1 MIRFTFK
8 RGLAYIDVQTRWVLE
23 RALASGKYQFI
34 SDAGELLNLSPDEVH
49 GKWLSG
55 QWHVDPAS
63 LGTMASA
70 TYVATP
76 RDFSTYSDHQQQVA
90 TRKLKYLQAVSPD
103 TNRYEPVRWKQL
115 IDLHASQIGDENP
128 PCSSSVQNW
137 WRKYRV
143 TKSIDAL
150 IPRKGGRA
158 SGRAASSYEIFE
170 QAVAEVFLTLEKQPK
185 VAVFE
190 RVSRHFATVNAARP
204 SDQQLI
210 CPARSTVYR
219 WLNGLRQ
226 DIVDG
231 ARLGAD
237 AARAKYRIALGGL
250 RVDGVLERVEI
261 DHTPLDLIV
270 IDGETQLP
278 LGRPWLTMAI
288 DKASRFPMGFYLG
301 LNTPNAHA
309 VLQCLTRSILPKT
322 KWLAQYPEIK
332 GSWPAHGIPDL
343 IAIDNGMDLHSSALE
358 KACQEIGVQMLFCG
372 ARTPEH
378 KGSIERFFRT
388 MNQGLIH
395 RLPGTTFSGVMQR
408 GDYPSEDKAAIT
420 LELAHQ
426 LLTQWIVDIYAIRRV
441 KCLGGSP
448 LEKWSE
454 LSVKRVI
461 ELPQNPEQLDVIAG
475 IPATRTLFHYGIE
488 LAGLHYNNIPLQEI
502 RRRHGKSVPVDLKF
516 YDQTVDHVHVFDPD
530 AKHYLRV
537 PSVRAEYTK
546 GLNREMH
553 MRLRE
558 LARVH
563 HGDAA
568 SLDQMLEARG
578 ALEAEV
584 QRAVKAKKMAVRKN
598 ARRLVGH
605 DSAAQSDPTM
615 PTPQRHKHMVPKSPV
630 DLPPGLDDEL
640 PEMGT
645 FGGEL

>member
-8 RGLAYIDVQTRWVLE
+8 RGLAYLDVQTRWVLE

-34 SDAGELLNLSPDEVH
+34 SDAGELLNLSRDEVH
-49 GKWLSG
+49 SKWLSG
-55 QWHVDPAS
+55 LWHVDPAS

-70 TYVATP
+70 TYIATP

-90 TRKLKYLQAVSPD
+90 TRKLGYLRAVAPE
-103 TNRYEPVRWKQL
+103 TNRYEPSSWKQA
-115 IDLHASQIGDENP
+115 IDQHASKIGDEKP

-150 IPRKGGRA
+150 VPRNGKKK

-190 RVSRHFATVNAARP
+190 RVSAHFATVNAGRP
-204 SDQQLI
+204 PDLQLT

-237 AARAKYRIALGGL
+237 AARAKYRVALGGL

-270 IDGETQLP
+270 IDGATQLP

-288 DKASRFPMGFYLG
+288 DKASRFPMGFYLSF
-301 LNTPNAHA
+301 NTPSAHS
-309 VLQCLTRSILPKT
+309 VLQCLKFSIMPKT
-322 KWLAQYPEIK
+322 NWLAQYPDIK
-332 GSWPAHGIPDL
+332 GSWPAYGIPDL

-395 RLPGTTFSGVMQR
+395 RLPGTTSSGVTQR
-408 GDYPSEDKAAIT
+408 GDYPAEDKAAIT
-420 LELAHQ
+420 LELAVQ
-426 LLTQWIVDIYAIRRV
+426 LLTKWIVDIYAIRRV
-441 KCLGGSP
+441 KGLGGSP

-461 ELPQNPEQLDVIAG
+461 ELPLHPGQLDVIVG
-475 IPATRTLFHYGIE
+475 TPATRTLFHYGVE
-488 LAGLHYNNIPLQEI
+488 LAGLHYNSMPLQEI
-502 RRRHGKSVPVDLKF
+502 RRRYGKNVHVDLKF
-516 YDQTVDHVHVFDPD
+516 YDQTVEYVHVFDPD
-530 AKHYLRV
+530 DKHYLRV
-537 PSVRAEYTK
+537 PCVHPEYAE
-546 GLNREMH
+546 GLTREMH

-558 LARVH
+558 LARVS

-568 SLDQMLEARG
+568 TVDQMLEARG
-578 ALEAEV
+578 ALETEV
-584 QRAVKAKKMAVRKN
+584 QRAVMAKKMAIRKN
-598 ARRLVGH
+598 ARGMLGH
-605 DSAAQSDPTM
+605 DSAAKASPPIPSTQKKKRGWPSS
-615 PTPQRHKHMVPKSPV
+615 PQ
-630 DLPPGLDDEL
+630 DLPPGLDDDL
-640 PEMGT
+640 PDLGT
-645 FGGEL
+645 FGGVQ